1 MKQVNCIKLFSLLVA
16 LLFSAGC
23 ANVKLADIPQTREGY
38 NQALSDSDN
47 QQFLL
52 NIVRMHFGQTPY
64 FVNVDNM
71 VTSSTLTTGSGS
83 NFTNGVGSAQIPPAT
98 GMFWSVTPQV
108 TFAQTPTIT
117 YTPLQG
123 SQFVSGMLAP
133 ITLDKISLLLQSGW
147 STKEVLK
154 LTVEQI
160 GDLSNGTTVLH
171 PLSNMGSEQAA
182 YNKFVDT
189 LDKLDIEDRVDFVTT
204 KYKDDPAVVMNF
216 DDDAAATEVSN
227 LLHLKKMHRQLIF
240 THAIM
245 PNNGSEENMIFVQ
258 TRSFFSMLNFLSRGV
273 ASDADMSNKYGIH
286 RVVKSGTKVHSDTSL
301 TEGIFNVQESEKEP
315 SNTAVKIKFDA
326 HWYNIMND
334 DIASKSTLV
343 LLRLTYSLQTGDL
356 KAQVPLITIP
366 TK

>member
-1 MKQVNCIKLFSLLVA
+1 MLLNRIKLISSSLA
-16 LLFSAGC
+16 LLLITSC
-23 ANVKLADIPQTREGY
+23 ANVPLSNIPQTREGY

-83 NFTNGVGSAQIPPAT
+83 NFTNGVGSSPVPPAT

-133 ITLDKISLLLQSGW
+133 ITIDKISLLLQSGW

-171 PLSNMGSEQAA
+171 PLSNMSSEQAA
-182 YNKFVDT
+182 YNKFVDA
-189 LDKLDIEDRVDFVTT
+189 LDRLDIEDRVDFLTT

-216 DDDAAATEVSN
+216 DDNAAAAEICS
-227 LLHLKKMHRQLIF
+227 LLHLKKVYKQLIF
-240 THAIM
+240 TRTTM
-245 PNNGSEENMIFVQ
+245 PGDGSSENIVFVQ

-273 ASDADMSNKYGIH
+273 ASDADMSEKYGLRRI
-286 RVVKSGTKVHSDTSL
+286 VKSGSKVHSDTSL
-301 TEGIFNVQESEKEP
+301 TEGIFSVYETEKTP
-315 SNTAVKIKFDA
+315 NNTAVKIKFDD
-326 HWYNIMND
+326 HWYAISNND
-334 DIASKSTLV
+334 VASKSTLV